1 MQSFADIIGQAS
13 IKEHL
18 RKSLQTGK
26 ISHAYIF
33 YGEKGSGKKTL
44 ADLFARAL
52 QCESGEA
59 EPCNQC
65 ISCKQAINRNQPDII
80 YLQHEKPNVISV
92 DEIRRQVNND
102 IGIKPYSSARKV
114 YIIDEAEKMNVQAQN
129 ALLKTLEEPPAYA
142 TILLLTTNMEAM
154 LQTIRSR
161 CVTLTIKPVAD
172 TDIQRYLMR
181 EVQLPDY
188 KAGICAAFARGNVG
202 RAKELAVSAEFEE
215 MKEGT
220 LQLVQRLSEKSYSEL
235 AATAKSK
242 VEKGS
247 DAGGFLELLQ
257 MWYRD
262 VLLYKSTGSSSG
274 IIFSEE
280 LPGIKRMSHQ
290 LTYEGLNSILETVEL
305 TRSRLAGNV
314 NAELAL
320 EWMLL
325 TMHSEGAGDIRA

>member
-1 MQSFADIIGQAS
+1 MQSFAGIIGQTS

-18 RKSLQTGK
+18 KKSLQTGK

-33 YGEKGSGKKTL
+33 FGEKGSGKKTL

-52 QCESGEA
+52 QCESGGT

-80 YLQHEKPNVISV
+80 YLQHEKPNIISV
-92 DEIRRQVNND
+92 DEIRKQVNND
-102 IGIKPYSSARKV
+102 IAIKPYSSERKI

-142 TILLLTTNMEAM
+142 TIFLLTTNLEAM

-161 CVTLTIKPVAD
+161 CVTLTMKPVTD
-172 TDIQRYLMR
+172 VDIQRYLMR
-181 EVQLPDY
+181 EVQIPDY
-188 KAGICAAFARGNVG
+188 KAGICAAFSRGNVG

-215 MKEGT
+215 LKEDT
-220 LQLVQRLSEKSYSEL
+220 LQLLGRIPEKSLSDL
-235 AATAKSK
+235 AAVAKVK
-242 VEKGS
+242 AEKGS
-247 DAGGFLELLQ
+247 NAEGFLELMQ

-262 VLLYKSTGSSSG
+262 VLMYKSTGSSQSL
-274 IIFSEE
+274 IFREE
-280 LPGIKRMSHQ
+280 QAGIKALANK
-290 LTYEGLNSILETVEL
+290 LTYEGLNRILDTIEV

-320 EWMLL
+320 EWLLL
-325 TMHSEGAGDIRA
+325 TAREVTVS

>member
-65 ISCKQAINRNQPDII
+65 ISCKQAMNRNQPDII

-92 DEIRRQVNND
+92 DEIRRQINND
-102 IGIKPYSSARKV
+102 IGIKPYSSERKI

-142 TILLLTTNMEAM
+142 TILLLTTNLEAM

-161 CVTLTIKPVAD
+161 CVTLTIKPIAD
-172 TDIQRYLMR
+172 TEIQRYLMR
-181 EVQLPDY
+181 EVQIPDY

-202 RAKELAVSAEFEE
+202 RARELAVSAEFEE
-215 MKEGT
+215 LKEET
-220 LQLVQRLSEKSYSEL
+220 LQLVQRLSEKSLSDL
-235 AATAKSK
+235 AAVAKSK
-242 VEKGS
+242 AEKGS
-247 DAGGFLELLQ
+247 NTEGFLELIQ

-262 VLLYKSTGSSSG
+262 VLMYKSTGSG
-274 IIFSEE
+274 QVLIFSEE
-280 LPGIKRMSHQ
+280 LPSIKKLAHQ
-290 LTYEGLNSILETVEL
+290 LTYEGLNRILETVEV
-305 TRSRLAGNV
+305 TRTRLAGNV
-314 NAELAL
+314 NAELTL
-320 EWMLL
+320 EWLL
-325 TMHSEGAGDIRA
+325 LVMHSGGNGGSRG